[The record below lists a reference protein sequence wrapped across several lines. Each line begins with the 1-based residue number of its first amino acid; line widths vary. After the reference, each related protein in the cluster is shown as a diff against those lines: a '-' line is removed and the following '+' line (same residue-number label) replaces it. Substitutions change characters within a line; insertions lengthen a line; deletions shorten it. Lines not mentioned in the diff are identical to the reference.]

1 MDDKL
6 LSEGENVGVVAMTA
20 AAYARTMKALLPP
33 GRLWRLAP
41 DSFLSLVFLAAGDEL
56 ARISGRAVDIV
67 EEADSSTTTELI
79 TDFER
84 ELQLPNTGT
93 IEERRLR
100 VVALETRRQRFRPID
115 VQAALAPYLALD
127 AADVDVIETSRA
139 LAIAT
144 SNDRAIYL
152 FHVYRNPLLGG
163 VPDIAAAQVVLDE
176 ISHSHTKGKV
186 IASTSFKCND
196 PYSLCDRDLL
206 GV

>member
-1 MDDKL
+1 
-6 LSEGENVGVVAMTA
+6 MTA

-41 DSFLSLVFLAAGDEL
+41 DSFLSLVFMAAGDEL

-67 EEADSSTTTELI
+67 EEADSSTTTDLI

-84 ELQLPNTGT
+84 ELVLPSTGT
-93 IEERRLR
+93 DDERRAR
-100 VVALETRRQRFRPID
+100 IVALEIRRQLFRPAD
-115 VQAALAPYLALD
+115 VQIALAPYLGQD

-152 FHVYRNPLLGG
+152 FHVYRDPALAGTYD
-163 VPDIAAAQVVLDE
+163 VAAAQVVLDDM
-176 ISHSHTKGKV
+176 SHSHTKGKV
-186 IASTSFKCND
+186 IESTSFKCDD